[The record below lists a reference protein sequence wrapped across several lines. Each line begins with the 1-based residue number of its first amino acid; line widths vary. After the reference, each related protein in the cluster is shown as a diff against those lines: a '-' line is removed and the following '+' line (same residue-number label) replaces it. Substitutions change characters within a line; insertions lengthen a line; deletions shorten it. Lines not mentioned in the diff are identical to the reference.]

1 MKKNRV
7 LIVIIVCLLA
17 VTAVLAVTHQVTR
30 IQDVE
35 GAVLVEIDGR
45 SIEVRIS
52 EMSLVPV
59 QGTMVNNKGESR
71 EINGQGILLA
81 DVLELAGVRVDEV
94 SDVSVTSSDEYRVEV
109 TGEELAI
116 PDKAYLLIEEESARL
131 MVFGDSGAKRNVK
144 NVARITVEL
153 AR

>member
-7 LIVIIVCLLA
+7 LIVIIVCLL
-17 VTAVLAVTHQVTR
+17 VLTAVLAIVHQTTR
-30 IQDVE
+30 IQDIE

-45 SIEVRIS
+45 SVAVQIS

-81 DVLELAGVRVDEV
+81 DVLALAGVQVDEV
-94 SDVSVTSSDEYRVEV
+94 SGVSVTSSDEYRVEV
-109 TGEELAI
+109 TGEELET
-116 PDKAYLLIEEESARL
+116 PEKAYLLIEEESARL
-131 MVFGDSGAKRNVK
+131 MVFGVSGAKRNVK